1 MYVPPRR
8 RSRAECQREHITGYS
23 ARNTCVT
30 SRLTC
35 RYLDIALNTLWVALT
50 GSNDAGELYVPEAQ
64 ITFPCKALQATFADT
79 IVRGSGLP
87 YPACM
92 PAPVFGFVDGVCARI
107 QKPSHIIND
116 RLHYSGLKHC
126 HCVNNMLVF
135 GPDGECAMCIRLR
148 SAACIV
154 AASYPISAIVVLCFI

>member
-1 MYVPPRR
+1 MCHLHRP
-8 RSRAECQREHITGYS
+8 C
-23 ARNTCVT
+23 TCVT

-50 GSNDAGELYVPEAQ
+50 GTNAAGELYVPEAQ
-64 ITFPCKALQATFADT
+64 ITFPCKAMQATFADA
-79 IVRGSGLP
+79 IVIGSGSP

-92 PAPVFGFVDGVCARI
+92 PAPVFGFIDGVCARI

-116 RLHYSGLKHC
+116 RLYYSGLKHC

-135 GPDGECAMCIRLR
+135 GPDGEYAIHARRRVCYIR
-148 SAACIV
+148 SAAYMV
-154 AASYPISAIVVLCFI
+154 AASYPTSAIVVVRFV